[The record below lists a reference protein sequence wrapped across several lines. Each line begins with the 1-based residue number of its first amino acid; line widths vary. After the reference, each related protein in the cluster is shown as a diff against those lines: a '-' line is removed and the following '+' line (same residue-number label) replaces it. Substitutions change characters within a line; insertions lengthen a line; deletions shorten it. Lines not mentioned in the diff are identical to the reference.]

1 MQSIYTVSRLNGEV
15 KKLLESGLGTVWL
28 SGEISN
34 LTMAASG
41 HWYLTLK
48 DLDAQVRCAMFRGNN
63 SRVNLVPKNGMQVLV
78 RAKLSL
84 YEPRGDYQLILESMA
99 PEGEGLL
106 QQAFDALKFKLAAE
120 GLFASHHKQP
130 LPSNPTKVGLI
141 TSATGAA
148 IHDLLSVLKR
158 RNPLLAITIYP
169 SPVQGKSATAHLVQ
183 ALRTAN
189 QRAEVD
195 VIVLGRG
202 GGSLED
208 LWCFNEEALARAVF
222 ASTIPVISA
231 VGHEV
236 DVTICDFVA
245 DLRAATPS
253 AAAELL
259 SGNSEHWQHQLQQFI
274 SRLGRAIS
282 QYVLQQQSRF
292 NLAYQQLQHHEPRK
306 KLQLQAQRLD
316 ELDARLT
323 RAMRSNLNQQ
333 GYRSERLCQ
342 QLYQQH
348 PGHQLAPLQQQQLQL
363 TSRLQRGMQ
372 VLLDKQKQQ
381 QQAAMQQ
388 LQAVSPLATLARGY
402 SITSNEQGNVIQ
414 QVEDIQAGDKIQTR
428 VANGVIHS
436 IVQ

>member
-34 LTMAASG
+34 LTMATSG

-48 DLDAQVRCAMFRGNN
+48 DHSAQVKCAMFRGNN
-63 SRVNLVPKNGMQVLV
+63 SRVRLQPKNGMQVLV

-120 GLFASHHKQP
+120 GLFASQHKQP
-130 LPSNPTKVGLI
+130 LPTTPTKVGLI

-158 RNPLLAITIYP
+158 RNPLLQIIVYP
-169 SPVQGKSATAHLVQ
+169 SAVQGKAATAQLVKTLQ
-183 ALRTAN
+183 TAN
-189 QRAEVD
+189 QRNEVD

-222 ASTIPVISA
+222 NSTIPVISA

-259 SGNSEHWQHQLQQFI
+259 SGNSEHWQHQLQQLNA
-274 SRLGRAIS
+274 RLVRAMT
-282 QYVLQQQSRF
+282 QELRQQQSRF
-292 NLAYQQLQHHEPRK
+292 QLISQQLQYHEPRK

-316 ELDARLT
+316 ELDARLR
-323 RAMRSNLNQQ
+323 RAMQSHLKQQTHQFVRLNQQ
-333 GYRSERLCQ
+333 LFQSQPGLRVT
-342 QLYQQH
+342 QLQ
-348 PGHQLAPLQQQQLQL
+348 LQQQQLVA
-363 TSRLQRGMQ
+363 RLSRGMRT
-372 VLLDKQKQQ
+372 LLDKHQQKQQ
-381 QQAAMQQ
+381 SAVGQ

-402 SITSNEQGNVIQ
+402 SITSNQAGDVIQ
-414 QVEDIQAGDKIQTR
+414 QIEQVRSGEILTTR
-428 VANGVIHS
+428 VANGVIS
-436 IVQ
+436 SVVK